1 MRDGG
6 SGRGLPSINRR
17 SPLRTPAQ
25 KWEQE
30 VSEHLTTRQDPLA
43 PSHGQHHHSIPRTQQ
58 GQLYSS
64 DGQEEK
70 G

>member
-30 VSEHLTTRQDPLA
+30 VSEHLTTRQYPHA
-43 PSHGQHHHSIPRTQQ
+43 PRHCQRHHSTPRKQQ
-58 GQLYSS
+58 GQVDSS

-70 G
+70 R